1 MKPVWATF
9 RNTSEGRMGMLP
21 SGIRRLFMALTGMIF
36 LSFGATLAMAE
47 QDFVFEGIDGEDI
60 RLSDFRGGPLLVV
73 NTASRCGFTYQY
85 EGLQALYDEYKDRG
99 LTVLAVP
106 SNAFRQ
112 ELSSNEAVKDFCE
125 VNYGLTIPMTEV
137 TSVKGSDAHPFY
149 QWLKAEH
156 RFTPRWNFNKVLL
169 DGAGTVVETY
179 GAGDRPSPQIARD
192 VAKLVD

>member
-1 MKPVWATF
+1 MFVAMKLRRATF
-9 RNTSEGRMGMLP
+9 RKASERKPVMLASP
-21 SGIRRLFMALTGMIF
+21 FRRLCAAIF
-36 LSFGATLAMAE
+36 LIMGASQAMAE
-47 QDFVFEGIDGEDI
+47 QDFVFKDIDGGDI
-60 RLSDFRGGPLLVV
+60 RLSDYRGGPLLVV

-85 EGLQALYDEYKDRG
+85 EGLQALYDDYKDKG

-112 ELSSNEAVKDFCE
+112 ELSSNDAVKDFCE

-137 TSVKGSDAHPFY
+137 TVIKGADAHPFF
-149 QWLKAEH
+149 QWLRKEH

-169 DGAGTVVETY
+169 DGEGALVETY
-179 GAGDRPSPQIARD
+179 GSGDRPGTQISRD

>member
-1 MKPVWATF
+1 MVPTI
-9 RNTSEGRMGMLP
+9 L
-21 SGIRRLFMALTGMIF
+21 RRILAAIIF
-36 LSFGATLAMAE
+36 LAGATQAMAD

-60 RLSDFRGGPLLVV
+60 RLNDFRGGPVLVV

-85 EGLQALYDEYKDRG
+85 EGLQALYEEYKDKG

-112 ELSSNEAVKDFCE
+112 ELASNEAVKNFCE

-137 TSVKGSDAHPFY
+137 TAIKGNDAHPFY
-149 QWLKAEH
+149 QWLRKEH

-169 DGAGTVVETY
+169 DGGGAVIETY
-179 GAGDRPSPQIARD
+179 GSGDRPSGVISRD
-192 VAKLVD
+192 VAKLVE

>member
-1 MKPVWATF
+1 MVSTTARRVASALIGATF
-9 RNTSEGRMGMLP
+9 VSLG
-21 SGIRRLFMALTGMIF
+21 ALQ
-36 LSFGATLAMAE
+36 AMAE

-85 EGLQALYDEYKDRG
+85 EGLQALYEEYKDRG

-112 ELSSNEAVKDFCE
+112 ELASNEAVKDFCE
-125 VNYGLTIPMTEV
+125 INYGLTIPMTEV

-169 DGAGTVVETY
+169 NGEGTLVETY
-179 GAGDRPSPQIARD
+179 GAGDRPSPQISRD
-192 VAKLVD
+192 VAKLVE

>member
-1 MKPVWATF
+1 
-9 RNTSEGRMGMLP
+9 MLYFVKRY
-21 SGIRRLFMALTGMIF
+21 ILAVIIMAG
-36 LSFGATLAMAE
+36 GATQGLAE
-47 QDFVFEGIDGEDI
+47 QDFVFKDIDGGEI
-60 RLSDFRGGPLLVV
+60 RLSDFRGGPVLVV

-85 EGLQALYDEYKDRG
+85 EGLQTLYEQYKDKG

-112 ELSSNEAVKDFCE
+112 ELSNNEAVKDFCE

-137 TSVKGSDAHPFY
+137 TVIKGADAHPFY

-169 DGAGTVVETY
+169 DGEGAVVETY
-179 GAGDRPSPQIARD
+179 GSGDRPGTQISRD
-192 VAKLVD
+192 VAKLLE